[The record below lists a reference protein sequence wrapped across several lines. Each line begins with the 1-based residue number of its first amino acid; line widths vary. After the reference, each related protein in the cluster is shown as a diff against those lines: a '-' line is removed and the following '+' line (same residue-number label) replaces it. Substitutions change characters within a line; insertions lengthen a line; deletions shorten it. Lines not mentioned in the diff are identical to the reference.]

1 MTKTQG
7 LGLLMALCASTS
19 AMANLQLV
27 QEKQCMQCH
36 SVDKNLIGPSFKRIA
51 FRWKGNPAAEKVL
64 ISTIQNGTREGGG
77 RHWSATTNMPD
88 SLERPLISPEEAKK
102 IFVWIMGQ

>member
-1 MTKTQG
+1 MKKIQG
-7 LGLLMALCASTS
+7 FALIMALCASTS

-51 FRWKGNPAAEKVL
+51 FRWKDNPAAEKLL
-64 ISTIQNGTREGGG
+64 IYTIQNGTREGGG

-88 SLERPLISPEEAKK
+88 SLERPMISAEEAKK
-102 IFVWIMGQ
+102 IVVWIMRQ